1 MKVAVILGLFA
12 LVCFIGYLI
21 ARAALPAEDDG
32 TVVGDP
38 ATEPAD
44 VSDDTKSADVVSS
57 PGASLYVASDPAS
70 WTAPASDPVSFPV
83 TVSAPVVSV
92 PSVPVAPAETPAT

>member
-12 LVCFIGYLI
+12 LICFIGYLI
-21 ARAALPAEDDG
+21 ARAALPAEDAR

-44 VSDDTKSADVVSS
+44 VSDDTNA
-57 PGASLYVASDPAS
+57 A
-70 WTAPASDPVSFPV
+70 DPVPS
-83 TVSAPVVSV
+83 VSAPVASV
-92 PSVPVAPAETPAT
+92 PSVPVAPVEIPAT

>member
-21 ARAALPAEDDG
+21 ARAALAAEDAG
-32 TVVGDP
+32 TVIGDP

-44 VSDDTKSADVVSS
+44 VSDDTKSTDVVTSS
-57 PGASLYVASDPAS
+57 DSSLYVASDRAP

-83 TVSAPVVSV
+83 TVSAPVASV
-92 PSVPVAPAETPAT
+92 PSVPVARSETPAT